1 MAKMTGSMRSSTSG
15 SKAYGLID
23 EDYEEDIGLSE
34 DDGVNEELGIDVDDD
49 EDDEDD
55 YGWRWKDYMRHE
67 SAGTSRS
74 GYMKLLPGGC
84 AYVIAGT
91 DALIDMNLTENKKKE
106 GNFNSYDLECLA

>member
-1 MAKMTGSMRSSTSG
+1 MTGSMRSSTSG

-55 YGWRWKDYMRHE
+55 Y
-67 SAGTSRS
+67 
-74 GYMKLLPGGC
+74 
-84 AYVIAGT
+84 
-91 DALIDMNLTENKKKE
+91 
-106 GNFNSYDLECLA
+106 